1 MIGTATVSEVTFDRF
16 DTVRAALLNPD
27 LVRSIDS
34 QRFESGN
41 IMERVI
47 LMIAGDDHRDRRRIE
62 NALFRRETLE
72 RFERALFPVLT
83 EETFER
89 AATTPSGDLIQ
100 LGGSM
105 AVVVSARIAGIDFDD
120 SDLEERRRLAAYLH
134 LFARGEALDA
144 ATGDIERIKR
154 EVMAALTAFEAEYF
168 APSRQRRE
176 ALLNAVSSDAS
187 DQADLPGDILTTLI
201 GARRSL
207 NIDDDLLVRETAL
220 FFEAGAHTSTQ
231 TFTNSMHHV
240 FGWLAEHR
248 EARSRT
254 DDLAWVQ
261 RAVHE
266 ALRLRPANPLMRRR
280 AIRDTDVAGQ
290 PVAAG
295 THVYLDTAAANRDP
309 AAYGP
314 NAERFDPDRITEPG
328 IPAYG
333 TSFGGGIHLCIG
345 RTLAVGLPQR
355 PGETPDADHLYG
367 FVPYMVRAALRHGVA
382 PHPTL
387 PPVPDP
393 GTRRWTRWVSYP
405 VQLGD

>member
-1 MIGTATVSEVTFDRF
+1 MTKTATIFEVTFDRF
-16 DTVRAALLNPD
+16 DSVRAALANPD

-34 QRFESGN
+34 ERFEAGN

-72 RFERALFPVLT
+72 HFERELFPDLT
-83 EETFER
+83 TDTLAH
-89 AATTPSGDLIQ
+89 AADRPSSDLIQ

-105 AVVVSARIAGIDFDD
+105 AVVVSGRIAGIDFRE
-120 SDLEERRRLAAYLH
+120 SDLDERRRLTAYLH

-144 ATGDIERIKR
+144 ATGDIEAIKR
-154 EVMAALTAFEAEYF
+154 DVMSGLTQFEEEYF
-168 APSRQRRE
+168 GPSRRRRE
-176 ALLNAVSSDAS
+176 ALLDDVSSGIS
-187 DQADLPGDILTTLI
+187 DETVLPHDVLTTLI
-201 GARRSL
+201 RAGRSL
-207 NIDDDLLVRETAL
+207 NIDDDLLLRETAL

-231 TFTNSMHHV
+231 TFTNSMHHL

-248 EARSRT
+248 EAASDV
-254 DDLAWVQ
+254 DDLAWIQ

-280 AIRDTDVAGQ
+280 AIRDTEVAGEQ
-290 PVAAG
+290 LVAG
-295 THVYLDTAAANRDP
+295 THVYLDTAAANRDA

-314 NAERFDPDRITEPG
+314 DAERFNPDRVLPPA

-355 PGETPDADHLYG
+355 LGEPPGGDHLYG

-382 PHPTL
+382 PDPAL
-387 PPVPDP
+387 PPVPDA

-405 VQLGD
+405 VRLG